1 MQKVLRSLIH
11 EIFPYEL
18 RVEIDILSRRR
29 DIINEEKQEEI
40 FKLLRKYNITD
51 TTPLG
56 PGTNRYAFKIA
67 GFVVKVATD
76 NDGKIDNMK
85 EFKMAKRLFPHV
97 TKTYEISNNGTL
109 LIAEYIQPFGSYAEM
124 LSHADQIRKILSDFS
139 SVYLIGDVGIDRKNY
154 ANWGLRVG
162 SDEPVCLDFAY
173 VYEISSSLFICSK
186 CNANSMLIP
195 DKDFV
200 NLHCS
205 NPACGARYTFEDI
218 RMRIGN
224 DLHRHEIGNLSDEGY
239 LMKES
244 NVLTELTPE
253 RSNYLKKEVKKEKT
267 KTIEH
272 EEAVELDNFVLPYSP
287 YEYFKEGYSNM
298 SNNDN
303 VLRAFANELVK
314 GTARIVTDTENKKE
328 SEVLFESDVV
338 MKGVATVKEDNII
351 AEPAAETT
359 NEEPAPV
366 EEPETI
372 GEVEEPVVESEVKV
386 DEGTGEENTPIE
398 AEPDEAYDLSD
409 GTFPQDFIDNI
420 QKAISFLSNS
430 IGEWVENNNNIYEAA
445 KPYVAEGVSRK
456 DFHKTVQNAVFR
468 SLCIF
473 GKLNEEEVPYANKPG
488 THKVWTAPDNNILY
502 NVKYVRLFEF
512 IKEFYAFEGYV
523 DNKAAVIELF
533 RKNVSDSLGIPD
545 EWADAFKNRLKE
557 KMDIQEVG
565 VNKIANAILDTF
577 GDMSSSEEDDA
588 VIDAAVAT
596 VLGVAEEQP
605 AEVETEVKEDEILG
619 EGDTANEE
627 YDYYEDE
634 SPNDGISVEMYD
646 EDGIK
651 LLRVHH
657 SDAYGSVCIPFY
669 YDTCDRNNNRYEI
682 NKEWDWLTNLVPDKV
697 FRTTKPEYWL
707 GMNSVGMNI
716 KFVLL
721 TTEENASIIAIY
733 YIQDIVELD
742 DDGRRISVLDQD
754 DKLKEVNNVITTAIT
769 NTTVSH
775 FNRTISIC
783 YNANMIVEESEI
795 ESAYAEG
802 DEYFLEDDEESS
814 DANEEATTEDLS
826 DVAAAMVSEGVQQPE
841 DDNII
846 YAPIRRPKN

>member
-18 RVEIDILSRRR
+18 RVEIDLLSRRR

-97 TKTYEISNNGTL
+97 TKTYEISSNGTL
-109 LIAEYIQPFGSYAEM
+109 LIAEYIQPFGSYSEM
-124 LSHADQIRKILSDFS
+124 LGYADQIRKILSDLS

-224 DLHRHEIGNLSDEGY
+224 DLHRHEIGNLADEGY

-253 RSNYLKKEVKKEKT
+253 RSNYLEKEVKKEKE

-272 EEAVELDNFVLPYSP
+272 EEAVELDNFELPYSP
-287 YEYFKEGYSNM
+287 YEYFKEGYKM
-298 SNNDN
+298 SNNEN
-303 VLRAFANELVK
+303 VLRSFANELVQ
-314 GTARIVTDTENKKE
+314 GTARVVMDAAEPKKS

-338 MKGVATVKEDNII
+338 VKGNAVVKEDNII
-351 AEPAAETT
+351 AEPVAEPTVDTT
-359 NEEPAPV
+359 EEEPVEETQTEEPIEEEPAEV
-366 EEPETI
+366 I
-372 GEVEEPVVESEVKV
+372 GEPDDSSEEVSPAE
-386 DEGTGEENTPIE
+386 DEGVL
-398 AEPDEAYDLSD
+398 DFSD
-409 GTFPQDFIDNI
+409 ASFDQNFIDNI
-420 QKAISFLSNS
+420 QKAVSFLSNS
-430 IGEWVENNNNIYEAA
+430 IGEWVENSTIYDSA
-445 KPYVAEGVSRK
+445 KPYIPETLNRK
-456 DFHKTVQNAVFR
+456 EFHKTVQNAVFR

-473 GKLNEEEVPYANKPG
+473 GKLKETEVPYVNKPG
-488 THKVWTAPDNNILY
+488 THKVWTAPDNDVLY
-502 NVKYVRLFEF
+502 NVKYVRMFEF
-512 IKEFYAFEGYV
+512 IREFYAFEGYA
-523 DNKAAVIELF
+523 DNKVEVIDLF

-545 EWADAFKNRLKE
+545 EWADAFKSRLKE
-557 KMDIQEVG
+557 KMEIDDVG
-565 VNKIANAILDTF
+565 ANKIANAILDTF
-577 GDMSSSEEDDA
+577 GDFSSSEEDNA

-596 VLGVAEEQP
+596 ILGTPEETPVAEEVKP
-605 AEVETEVKEDEILG
+605 DTEEVKEEILG
-619 EGDTANEE
+619 ESDITQDDEYEYYDDEE
-627 YDYYEDE
+627 T
-634 SPNDGISVEMYD
+634 PNDGISVEMYD

-651 LLRVHH
+651 LIRVHH
-657 SDAYGSVCIPFY
+657 SDAYGSICIPFY
-669 YDTCDRNNNRYEI
+669 YKSSDRNNNHYDI
-682 NKEWDWLTNLVPDKV
+682 NKNWDWLTNFVPDKV
-697 FRTTKPEYWL
+697 FRTNKPEYWI

-716 KFVLL
+716 KFVVIA
-721 TTEENASIIAIY
+721 TEENASIVAIY
-733 YIQDIVELD
+733 YIQDVVELD
-742 DDGRRISVLDQD
+742 DDGRRISLLEQE
-754 DKLKEVNNVITTAIT
+754 DKLTEINNVITTAIS

-775 FNRTISIC
+775 LSRSISIC
-783 YNANMIVEESEI
+783 YNENMIVDESEI
-795 ESAYAEG
+795 ESAYSDN
-802 DEYFLEDDEESS
+802 DEYYLEDD
-814 DANEEATTEDLS
+814 ATENSAEEDLS
-826 DVAAAMVSEGVQQPE
+826 DVAAAMVADNVQP
-841 DDNII
+841 DDENII
-846 YAPIRRPKN
+846 YSPIRRPKN